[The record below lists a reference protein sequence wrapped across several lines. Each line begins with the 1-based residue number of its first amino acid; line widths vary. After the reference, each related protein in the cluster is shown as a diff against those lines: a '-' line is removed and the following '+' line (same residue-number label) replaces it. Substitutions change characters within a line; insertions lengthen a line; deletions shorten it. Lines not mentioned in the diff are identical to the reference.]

1 MKAINKFLS
10 LLIVLSIFSCTEDD
24 ITEPGNTIL
33 DYDIPQVPVTSDY
46 LVGSRYLRYGRL
58 GSVVET
64 PSIGVYDGNLG
75 GPLIYEEHVKQAKT
89 AGIDF
94 FIFEMRSSNNIAQY
108 NQDISFING
117 LLTSSNANELKFA
130 ISYNFASMNL
140 NNNSRIEGRN
150 LVPKFIEDFKLMIPY
165 FEKTNYMSVDGKK
178 VVYITNAF
186 NLFSNDNAAL
196 YQQMRAELRSLGF
209 ELFIIGDQQE
219 WTPTLRFD
227 FRFVNAVDAVTHKTY
242 ALINVNQY
250 DVLNTFHK
258 FTDIAFNYHKETWS
272 KYNIEYVPT
281 ISPSINI
288 RLQNQGSPTFII
300 EKNAQWFRDFCN
312 IARRA
317 TGGSKLIILDSFNN
331 WNNDTQVEASE
342 SYGED
347 YLKIVREEFKTD

>member
-24 ITEPGNTIL
+24 ITEPGNSIL
-33 DYDIPQVPVTSDY
+33 DYDIPQIPVTSDY
-46 LVGSRYLRYGRL
+46 MVGSRYVRFGRL

-64 PSIGVYDGNLG
+64 PSIGIYNGNLG
-75 GPLIYEEHVKQAKT
+75 DPIVYEEHVKQAKT

-94 FIFEMRSSNNIAQY
+94 FIFEMRSSNNISQY

-130 ISYNFASMNL
+130 ISYNFANMNL
-140 NNNSRIEGRN
+140 NNNNRIEGRN
-150 LVPKFIEDFKLMIPY
+150 LVSKFIEDFKLMIPY
-165 FEKTNYMSVDGKK
+165 FEKSNYMSVDGKK
-178 VVYITNAF
+178 LVYITNAF

-196 YQQMRAELRSLGF
+196 YQKMRAELRSLGF

-288 RLQNQGSPTFII
+288 RLQNPGSPTFII
-300 EKNAQWFRDFCN
+300 EKNVQWFRDFCN
-312 IARRA
+312 VARRA
-317 TGGSKLIILDSFNN
+317 TGSSKLIILDSFNN

-347 YLKIVREEFKTD
+347 YLKIVREEFKTN